1 MHKSSVQSQI
11 NLHCCITRPHIKI
24 QTSSSTPAGLYMP
37 PQRCSHDRS
46 DLCQH
51 SIFELHIIPL
61 LLSLLSFFLVIM
73 SYIILSGTII
83 CILNLLQFT
92 LNQYFLISSLKNVR
106 TVIYLSD
113 SLFVLISKTT
123 VLYKINICFPYIH
136 GIEKGAKKS
145 LNSQINNIVS
155 AGVFT

>member
-61 LLSLLSFFLVIM
+61 LLSLLSFFFGDNVLYYPFRDYNMHPKLITVYLKLV
-73 SYIILSGTII
+73 L
-83 CILNLLQFT
+83 F
-92 LNQYFLISSLKNVR
+92 ISSLKNVR